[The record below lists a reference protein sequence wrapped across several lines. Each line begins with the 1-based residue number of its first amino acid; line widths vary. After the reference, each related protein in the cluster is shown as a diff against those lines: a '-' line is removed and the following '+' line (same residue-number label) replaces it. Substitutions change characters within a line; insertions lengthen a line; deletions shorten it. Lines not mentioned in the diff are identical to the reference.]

1 MRSQTLGV
9 SRAKQAPTP
18 PFIPMNFCILLHFF
32 IIGNML
38 FYVLEHLEMSK
49 KCHRSYGKHL
59 KIMLIAQ
66 DDQKPQKTL
75 SQANRKKKKKK
86 KKKYTHISFDSIY

>member
-1 MRSQTLGV
+1 
-9 SRAKQAPTP
+9 
-18 PFIPMNFCILLHFF
+18 
-32 IIGNML
+32 ML

-59 KIMLIAQ
+59 KIVLIAQ

-75 SQANRKKKKKK
+75 SQANKKKN
-86 KKKYTHISFDSIY
+86 TRIFLSILYMDTFLSSPIWSHPQQFSKS